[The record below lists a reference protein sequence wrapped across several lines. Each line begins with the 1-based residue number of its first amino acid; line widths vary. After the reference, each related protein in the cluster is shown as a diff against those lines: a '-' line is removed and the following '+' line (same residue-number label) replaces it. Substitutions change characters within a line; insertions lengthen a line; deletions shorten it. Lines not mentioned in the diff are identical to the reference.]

1 MPKAYILFNTVPE
14 AEDELLQELR
24 NTKGVIAADSVYG
37 IYDFVAIVEA
47 ESLEEIKEIIT
58 WKLRRLKDVKSSVT
72 LMTVS

>member
-47 ESLEEIKEIIT
+47 ESLEEIFEYDKQARIQAEKVI
-58 WKLRRLKDVKSSVT
+58 KSIN
-72 LMTVS
+72 